1 MKTPLMFI
9 AFMSALLVS
18 CAQKKNLDVQPAGSF
33 PNTTGDTFTYAVI
46 DSLNNTNFNLQVSV
60 LGSQKLPNGK
70 VANMWIF
77 NYPNMIDTN
86 YVVSN
91 VDSAVFYDKDR
102 IDIARVYHFPLAV
115 GNKWRQSF
123 LTDSVYVNSN
133 GPINTPAGEFA
144 NAFLINEKGHSY
156 NYIIKRDQW
165 VVPNIGM
172 VKQNLYELNLGAVT
186 YQTWT
191 LTSYHLNSSNN

>member
-1 MKTPLMFI
+1 MKTPLVFI
-9 AFMSALLVS
+9 AFVCALLMS
-18 CAQKKNLDVQPAGSF
+18 CAQKKSLDVQPAGSF
-33 PNTTGDTFTYAVI
+33 PNATGDTFTYAVI

-60 LGSQKLPNGK
+60 LGYQKLPNGK

-91 VDSAVFYDKDR
+91 VDSAVVYDKSK
-102 IDIARVYHFPLAV
+102 IYITQVYHFPLAV
-115 GNKWRQSF
+115 GNKWGQPR
-123 LTDSVYVNSN
+123 DSIYVNGKCS
-133 GPINTPAGEFA
+133 INTAAGEFA
-144 NAFLINEKGHSY
+144 NAFLINEKAYSN
-156 NYIIKRDQW
+156 NYFFKRDQW
-165 VVPNIGM
+165 FVQNIGI
-172 VKQNLYELNLGAVT
+172 VKQNLYERNLGSVT